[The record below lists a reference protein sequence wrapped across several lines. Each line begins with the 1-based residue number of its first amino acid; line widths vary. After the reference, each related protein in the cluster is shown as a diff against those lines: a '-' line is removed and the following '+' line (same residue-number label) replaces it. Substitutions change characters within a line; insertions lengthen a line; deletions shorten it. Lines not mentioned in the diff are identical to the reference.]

1 MDWKI
6 IKIIPQEKGSNPTIK
21 DTFNKIFEQDHLL
34 KEELGA
40 GFYEEEI
47 FDFIILHDIPCHPKC
62 GMQQAHLRRQYVSSD
77 NNRQALEVRCL
88 YCHEESIVIR
98 EYAP

>member
-1 MDWKI
+1 MNWKI
-6 IKIIPQEKGSNPTIK
+6 IKIIPQEKGSNLTIK
-21 DTFNKIFEQDHLL
+21 DAFNKIFEQDHLL
-34 KEELGA
+34 KEELGE
-40 GFYEEEI
+40 GYYEEEI
-47 FDFIILHDIPCHPKC
+47 SDFIILHDIPCQQKC

-88 YCHEESIVIR
+88 CCHEENIVIR